1 MKSTTSN
8 TDKEP
13 RESYQSGLS
22 RSQLHNKHTGVS
34 AWQKRLIWIIAI
46 LLVLIAVSIGIWYW
60 WSYPSRAASDQQHQ
74 SNVSTKLPTTE
85 TSAEKETAQF
95 EVPSK
100 DMRATVT
107 LVDPIESNESQ
118 DIYEV
123 ENAKEVSLQLIA
135 KKPAKITIR
144 AVDAKGQILLQKQ
157 LKATEKVNFQH
168 KEGIHLT
175 FSSSAIQT
183 LSVNG
188 IHIAPSDE
196 NEKGVYQ
203 FRLTQDE

>member
-8 TDKEP
+8 IDKDP
-13 RESYQSGLS
+13 RETYQLGMS
-22 RSQLHNKHTGVS
+22 RSQLHSKRTEGS
-34 AWQKRLIWIIAI
+34 PWRKRLIWIVAI
-46 LLVLIAVSIGIWYW
+46 LLVLIVVSIGIWYW
-60 WSYPSRAASDQQHQ
+60 WIDPSQASSDQQHQ
-74 SNVSTKLPTTE
+74 DSTQITSSDSN
-85 TSAEKETAQF
+85 AEKETAQF
-95 EVPSK
+95 EIPSK
-100 DMRATVT
+100 DKRATVT

-123 ENAKEVSLQLIA
+123 GNAKEVSLQLIA
-135 KKPAKITIR
+135 KKPAKVTIR
-144 AVDAKGQILLQKQ
+144 AVDAQGEILLQKQ
-157 LKATEKVNFQH
+157 LNATEKVDFQH

-188 IHIAPSDE
+188 IHIEPSDE

-203 FRLTQDE
+203 FRLNQSD